1 MLPNASAV
9 YEACLEFRDKYG
21 NCKCRD
27 HKYKQYYPAP
37 YTSEMLCKKPNCN
50 FDEKIRENF
59 QIGNTY

>member
-9 YEACLEFRDKYG
+9 YEACLEFRGKYG

-37 YTSEMLCKKPNCN
+37 YTSEMLCKKPKSN
-50 FDEKIRENF
+50 FD
-59 QIGNTY
+59 G